1 MQLDSWWYFQGR
13 GGGVK
18 EWEPKPQTIP
28 DGLAGFRE
36 KLGNLPFQM
45 HNRHW
50 AANNVYARQN
60 GGDYEFSIDNTTG
73 LAIPLRQRFW
83 DDLIKNKTG
92 AEGLIVYEQDWL
104 YTELQGNNLTLQNA
118 TMATT
123 WLQQMDRATTKH
135 GVSIQFCMAYSR
147 FALQAASLASV
158 SKIRVGD
165 DYGPGQTD
173 GCLYPRVKI
182 LCRTL
187 FRIERA
193 ALHSYGSGGSF
204 PLRALRLSA
213 DRYCVYYI
221 GTSSLFAWSLGMA
234 PVKDTWWSTEN
245 QPNSPWKGAKEPYSE
260 MLSAVATYS
269 TATVAPGDAIGHA
282 NRSLILM
289 TCTKSGTLLQPSRPM
304 TALDACFG
312 GAAFGYA
319 QGQPRAARE
328 HVYPV
333 MSSHTQ
339 VGTRR
344 WVDVLSIGL
353 AAEFALKP
361 SHLPL
366 DVGDPSAT
374 DGAAAYGFV
383 SWTGYSAAAA
393 GSGVRNITVRDGTWS
408 DAAPITIAPS
418 NYSNFGLHHVAP
430 LLTADVA
437 FLGEVNK
444 WVPVAVARVVSV
456 AVTAD
461 GDVLVGVQ
469 GDPGETIE
477 VAWAAREPTA
487 PALFDVT
494 TTICTLPSWG
504 SATLSYLGGC

>member
-165 DYGPGQTD
+165 DYGPGQAR
-173 GCLYPRVKI
+173 GRVWVGEEGYH
-182 LCRTL
+182 L
-187 FRIERA
+187 A
-193 ALHSYGSGGSF
+193 
-204 PLRALRLSA
+204 
-213 DRYCVYYI
+213 
-221 GTSSLFAWSLGMA
+221 SLG
-234 PVKDTWWSTEN
+234 PL
-245 QPNSPWKGAKEPYSE
+245 PP
-260 MLSAVATYS
+260 
-269 TATVAPGDAIGHA
+269 
-282 NRSLILM
+282 
-289 TCTKSGTLLQPSRPM
+289 PM
-304 TALDACFG
+304 TASQ
-312 GAAFGYA
+312 AFPECQY
-319 QGQPRAARE
+319 
-328 HVYPV
+328 
-333 MSSHTQ
+333 SS
-339 VGTRR
+339 
-344 WVDVLSIGL
+344 
-353 AAEFALKP
+353 
-361 SHLPL
+361 LP
-366 DVGDPSAT
+366 
-374 DGAAAYGFV
+374 
-383 SWTGYSAAAA
+383 
-393 GSGVRNITVRDGTWS
+393 
-408 DAAPITIAPS
+408 
-418 NYSNFGLHHVAP
+418 VAP
-430 LLTADVA
+430 
-437 FLGEVNK
+437 FCPCE
-444 WVPVAVARVVSV
+444 R
-456 AVTAD
+456 
-461 GDVLVGVQ
+461 
-469 GDPGETIE
+469 I
-477 VAWAAREPTA
+477 
-487 PALFDVT
+487 
-494 TTICTLPSWG
+494 
-504 SATLSYLGGC
+504 